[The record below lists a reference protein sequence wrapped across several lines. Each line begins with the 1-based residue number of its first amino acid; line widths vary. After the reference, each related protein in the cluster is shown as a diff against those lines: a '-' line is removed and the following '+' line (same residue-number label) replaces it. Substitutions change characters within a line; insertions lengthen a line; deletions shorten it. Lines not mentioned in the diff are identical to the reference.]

1 MLAPGS
7 RLIIHI
13 PVIYSDLNILRSVFT
28 FVEVDFLV
36 FRHKFA
42 SYVLNVRLYC
52 LYAQL
57 EFDIGHKISGQL
69 RTKVSTVPVSVVP
82 YQMEL

>member
-13 PVIYSDLNILRSVFT
+13 PVICSDLNILRSVFT
-28 FVEVDFLV
+28 FVEVDFFKIV

-42 SYVLNVRLYC
+42 SYTQNVRLYC

-57 EFDIGHKISGQL
+57 EFDMGQKISAKL
-69 RTKVSTVPVSVVP
+69 SSTATWVPQPV
-82 YQMEL
+82 L

>member
-28 FVEVDFLV
+28 FVEVDLLV

-57 EFDIGHKISGQL
+57 EFDMGQKISAKL
-69 RTKVSTVPVSVVP
+69 SSTATWVPQPV
-82 YQMEL
+82 L